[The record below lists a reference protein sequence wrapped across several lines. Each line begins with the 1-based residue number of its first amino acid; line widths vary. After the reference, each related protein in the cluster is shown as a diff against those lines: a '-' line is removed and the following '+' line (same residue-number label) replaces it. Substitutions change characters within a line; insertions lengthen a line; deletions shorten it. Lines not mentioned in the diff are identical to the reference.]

1 MRVRI
6 HSACT
11 HSPAYLLARS
21 HTWCEHR
28 RSPTIPGQ
36 SMLRSV
42 DVRKRSFRM
51 SKHDLEARRIYHHTR
66 ESIEA
71 HVTIVFAAHAASHR
85 IEHQTGWSIKKF
97 VRTAPAPNSPTA
109 CSSLCA
115 PSPTLKAGCAAPAPA
130 PTPCVKT
137 SWPRHRAASTP
148 SLPAENPKNSS
159 SSCAATTPN
168 LDTRASPPTR
178 CLGPPPKSCS

>member
-6 HSACT
+6 LSACT
-11 HSPAYLLARS
+11 HTPHAYLLARR

-51 SKHDLEARRIYHHTR
+51 SKHDLEARRIYHNTR

-71 HVTIVFAAHAASHR
+71 HVTIVFTAHAVSHR

-97 VRTAPAPNSPTA
+97 VRTAH
-109 CSSLCA
+109 
-115 PSPTLKAGCAAPAPA
+115 
-130 PTPCVKT
+130 
-137 SWPRHRAASTP
+137 RHRTVAIQAGRQTLTAAE
-148 SLPAENPKNSS
+148 SLPDDLAE
-159 SSCAATTPN
+159 ALA
-168 LDTRASPPTR
+168 RIHGGGAH
-178 CLGPPPKSCS
+178 

>member
-11 HSPAYLLARS
+11 HTPHAHTPRAYLLARS

-71 HVTIVFAAHAASHR
+71 HVTIVFAAHAVSHR
-85 IEHQTGWSIKKF
+85 TEHQTGWSIKKF
-97 VRTAPAPNSPTA
+97 VRTAR
-109 CSSLCA
+109 
-115 PSPTLKAGCAAPAPA
+115 
-130 PTPCVKT
+130 
-137 SWPRHRAASTP
+137 RHRTVTIQAG
-148 SLPAENPKNSS
+148 
-159 SSCAATTPN
+159 
-168 LDTRASPPTR
+168 RQH
-178 CLGPPPKSCS
+178 

>member
-11 HSPAYLLARS
+11 HTPHAHPPAYLLARS

-71 HVTIVFAAHAASHR
+71 HVTIVFAVMAVSHY
-85 IEHQTGWSIKKF
+85 IEHRTGWSIKKF
-97 VRTAPAPNSPTA
+97 VRTTR
-109 CSSLCA
+109 
-115 PSPTLKAGCAAPAPA
+115 
-130 PTPCVKT
+130 
-137 SWPRHRAASTP
+137 RHRTVTIQAG
-148 SLPAENPKNSS
+148 
-159 SSCAATTPN
+159 
-168 LDTRASPPTR
+168 R
-178 CLGPPPKSCS
+178 